1 MWLHGAA
8 AVVWRVRHAV
18 LRRNVSGG
26 VDVPDREPPAD
37 SVSWRAQRVS
47 LRPHAVTDR
56 GRPER
61 PAILARGVSS
71 RLGVLIVATACA
83 IATTT
88 VRSGHADDG
97 SLLESWL
104 AQRTAT
110 GTWGGAR
117 DDLEQRGV
125 TVELSYAADFAGN
138 VSGGER
144 RGSGYA
150 GFAVAGLGVDLE
162 KLMSLHG
169 AALIL
174 SGLWAS
180 GRDVSEEFIGNLFP

>member
-1 MWLHGAA
+1 HDLPTDHDHDVAPTLQPGHAVLLPRGRVLQRQCVRPRPGHRRMWLHGAA

-37 SVSWRAQRVS
+37 GVSWRAQRVS

-110 GTWGGAR
+110 GTW
-117 DDLEQRGV
+117 
-125 TVELSYAADFAGN
+125 
-138 VSGGER
+138 
-144 RGSGYA
+144 
-150 GFAVAGLGVDLE
+150 
-162 KLMSLHG
+162 
-169 AALIL
+169 
-174 SGLWAS
+174 
-180 GRDVSEEFIGNLFP
+180 